1 MPVPCPIALPAD
13 LAVLLD
19 RVSTAP
25 ERTVLTF
32 RVEAGYLNGDAN
44 EGYDDATRALYRR
57 VTDLLAQAGFTFHD
71 GLYEFDTE
79 LWRYIA
85 RA

>member
-1 MPVPCPIALPAD
+1 MPARFPTNLPTDIVALRD
-13 LAVLLD
+13 RLD
-19 RVSTAP
+19 TTA
-25 ERTVLTF
+25 ERTLVTF

>member
-1 MPVPCPIALPAD
+1 MPARFPTNLPTDIVA
-13 LAVLLD
+13 LLD
-19 RVSTAP
+19 RLDTTA
-25 ERTVLTF
+25 ERTLVTF

-44 EGYDDATRALYRR
+44 EGYDDTTRALYRR

>member
-1 MPVPCPIALPAD
+1 MPARFPTNLPTDIVA
-13 LAVLLD
+13 LLD
-19 RVSTAP
+19 RLDTTA
-25 ERTVLTF
+25 ERTLVTF

-79 LWRYIA
+79 LWRFIA